1 MSIKNQTPFG
11 ETISL
16 TLLVLLLTLSS
27 TIFAQEPEQT
37 YKLPPQELIDIADAP
52 FTPRVSLSPDNEYML
67 LLNYP
72 GFPSIEEVSQ
82 PELRLAG
89 LRINPRTNGPSRG
102 WYYDDITIKNISEG
116 TEKKV
121 TGLPEKRHLTNVN
134 WSSDSKKVAFTN
146 TTNDGIY
153 LWIFD
158 IDKGEAH
165 QISELKI
172 NDAYGDPF
180 HWMSDN
186 KTLICKTISENRGE
200 VPEKQLVPVGPI
212 IQENLGGKK
221 PARTYQDLLKNEY
234 DESVFEYY
242 STSQLA
248 IITTD
253 SKSTLLGNPDLYS
266 DAIPS
271 PDGKYLLIE
280 TLHRPYSYTVPMYR
294 FPLKSEV
301 WDTDGNPVALIAD
314 LPLAD
319 NIPVPYGST
328 RIGRRSIAWRA
339 DTKATL
345 YWTEARDDGD
355 AGKEAEFRDEVYLLD
370 APFETEPTSLIK
382 LNLRYSSIRWGDDK
396 LALVS
401 SFWWK
406 TRQTKTWQVS
416 PGSPDKEPNLI
427 IDRSYEDRY
436 SDPGRPLMTESKYGT
451 SILLTADK
459 GKTLFLSGDGA
470 SPEGD
475 IPFLNEFN
483 IKTKK
488 TTKLFESEAP
498 YYESIVRLLDVKK
511 RLLLTR
517 RESVTEQP
525 NYFMRNLKK
534 DELTQVTNL
543 PHPTPQLKD
552 VQKEQI
558 RYERA
563 DGVKLTATLYL
574 PPGYKKEDGALP
586 VLMWAYP
593 QEYKS
598 ADAAGQVTDSPYRF
612 VRIGR
617 YSAKPFLSLGYA
629 ILDDPSMPII
639 GEGDVEPN
647 DTYIDQLV
655 SSAQAAVDELVRRG
669 VGDPNKMA
677 VGGHSYGAFMVA
689 NLLAHSDLFK
699 LGIARS
705 GAYNRSLTP
714 FGFQSEERTFWE
726 APEVYFAMSPFM
738 HADKVD
744 EPILLIHG
752 KADNNSGTYPLQS
765 ERFYAAL
772 KGHGATARLVMLP
785 NESHGYRGRASVM
798 HCLFEMNDWLDKFV
812 KNAE

>member
-1 MSIKNQTPFG
+1 MIFKNQL
-11 ETISL
+11 SL
-16 TLLVLLLTLSS
+16 SKAITLCFVLFIFSVSTLT
-27 TIFAQEPEQT
+27 AQEPEQT

-52 FTPRVSLSPDNEYML
+52 FTPRISFSPDNEYFL
-67 LLNYP
+67 LLEYP

-89 LRINPRTNGPSRG
+89 LRINPRTNGPSRS
-102 WYYDDITIKNISEG
+102 WYNDNIVIKKISDG
-116 TEKKV
+116 IEKEV
-121 TGLPEKRHLTNVN
+121 TGLPEKRHLSNID

-146 TTNDGIY
+146 TTTDGVY
-153 LWIFD
+153 LWILD
-158 IDKGEAH
+158 IDKGMATKV
-165 QISELKI
+165 SDLRI

-180 HWMSDN
+180 HWIDN
-186 KTLICKTISENRGE
+186 KALICKTISESRGE

-212 IQENLGGKK
+212 IQENLGSKK

-248 IITTD
+248 KISID
-253 SKSTLLGNPDLYS
+253 GKSALIGSPQLYS

-280 TLHRPYSYTVPMYR
+280 TLHKPYSYTVPMYR

-301 WDTDGNPVALIAD
+301 WDLSGNPVAFIAD

-328 RIGRRSIAWRA
+328 RTGRRSISWRA
-339 DTKATL
+339 DAKATL
-345 YWTEARDDGD
+345 YWTEALDDGD
-355 AGKEAEFRDEVYLLD
+355 AGKEAEFRDEVFTFS
-370 APFETEPTSLIK
+370 APFNGDPISLIK
-382 LNLRYSSIRWGDDK
+382 LNLRYSGVMWGDDK

-406 TRQTKTWQVS
+406 TRQVKTWRVM
-416 PGSPDKEPNLI
+416 PGKTESTPELI
-427 IDRSYEDRY
+427 VDRSYEDRY

-451 SILLTADK
+451 RVLLTADN

-483 IKTKK
+483 LKTKE
-488 TTKLFESEAP
+488 TTKLFQSEAP
-498 YYESIVRLLDVKK
+498 YYEYAARVIDAKK

-525 NYFMRNLKK
+525 NYYIRNLKK
-534 DELTQVTNL
+534 DELTQVTNF

-563 DGVKLTATLYL
+563 DGVKLTGTLYL

-612 VRIGR
+612 VRVGR

-629 ILDDPSMPII
+629 ILDDPSMPIV

-669 VGDPNKMA
+669 VGDPNRMA

-714 FGFQSEERTFWE
+714 FGFQSEDRTFWE

-752 KADNNSGTYPLQS
+752 EADNNSGTYPLQS

-798 HCLFEMNDWLDKFV
+798 HCLFEMNDWLDKYV